1 MAVTG
6 TKVRSG
12 SASPACDPAC
22 LSSLGPL
29 APLPL
34 SKEAH
39 FPVGGL
45 KGLLRDC
52 QRCTAALNFIT
63 DGSLFF
69 SSII

>member
-1 MAVTG
+1 MAAAG

-22 LSSLGPL
+22 LSSLAAL

-52 QRCTAALNFIT
+52 QRCVPALNFIT

-69 SSII
+69 PSII